1 MWTRLHFYGCWQ
13 ALGGKIFLLLPFNR
27 GWFEQKMM
35 NMLCSFMNE
44 RESHVK
50 NFINSNLS
58 TLYYSLTL
66 WRNQSQR
73 VKA

>member
-1 MWTRLHFYGCWQ
+1 MTELDNWLDKIRFYSLLH
-13 ALGGKIFLLLPFNR
+13 FNR

-35 NMLCSFMNE
+35 NMLCSFMNG
-44 RESHVK
+44 RGSRVK

-58 TLYYSLTL
+58 SVDPPVYYSLAL

-73 VKA
+73 